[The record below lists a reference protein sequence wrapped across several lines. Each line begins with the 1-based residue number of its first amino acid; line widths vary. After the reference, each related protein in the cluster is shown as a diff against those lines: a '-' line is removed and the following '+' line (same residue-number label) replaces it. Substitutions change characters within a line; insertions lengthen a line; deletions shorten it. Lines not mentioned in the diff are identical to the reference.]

1 MAKAPRGQRTLRR
14 CIDSYLDRQRIR
26 SKPKSVRNAGCSC
39 GHLLRV
45 LGNRSVYNL
54 IESDLDLFILARR
67 KEGVR
72 DKTINGDLII
82 IRAVLNHALSIGLLP
97 EVPFKVRLLKVAR
110 KRQRKTLTRE
120 ELRHLLECASKVSD
134 KRIYG
139 ILLIAIHTGFRNDEI
154 LHLRW
159 SDTDPEELSLRIT
172 SKPDVGWSSKS
183 HQERWVF
190 VAPEVFDWLARWRK
204 DCAWPEEQNRI
215 FSTRRG
221 GPMSV
226 TNVSRAVRRVFEN
239 AGLYESQNAVLHLIR
254 HTVATRLVTS
264 GVDLET
270 ARDVLGHADVSTT
283 ALYLHS
289 SDQRKKAAAAKLAI

>member
-1 MAKAPRGQRTLRR
+1 MAQAPRGQRTLKR

-26 SKPKSVRNAGCSC
+26 SKPKSVRNAQCSC

-45 LGNRSVYNL
+45 LGNPSVYNL
-54 IESDLDLFILARR
+54 IESDLDRFILARR

-82 IRAVLNHALSIGLLP
+82 LRAVLNHAVSVGLLP
-97 EVPFKVRLLKVAR
+97 ESPFKVRLLRVAR
-110 KRQRKTLTRE
+110 KRQRKTFTRE
-120 ELRHLLECASKVSD
+120 ELRHLLECASKVCD

-183 HQERWVF
+183 HQERTVF
-190 VAPEVFDWLARWRK
+190 VAPEVFNWLARWRS
-204 DCAWPEEQNRI
+204 DSAWPEERNWI
-215 FSTRRG
+215 FSTRSGR
-221 GPMSV
+221 PMSV

-283 ALYLHS
+283 AL
-289 SDQRKKAAAAKLAI
+289 